1 MRFFITASVV
11 AVISL
16 GAGCTSAPT
25 RQSLPRPRY
34 TLEMAQTWK
43 LNLPGGERFDA
54 SGLFLTRNGELL
66 TVNDRALAVYRI
78 HFLPGASAADLVKL
92 PDCFTPAQVAAFAG
106 ERTDRYD
113 IEGVTEDTL
122 QRIYLCDEADR
133 WVLRFDPRLHTVERL
148 QIDWA
153 PVQKYFNPA
162 DRNASF
168 EGIAVGDGTLYVAN
182 ERERGRI
189 IVVDLVTLKVV
200 GDFEVRSSVVS
211 LWGPH
216 YSDLCWFRGEL
227 YVLMR
232 EDHRILR
239 VNPHSHQVLA
249 EYDFSKVE
257 SAPENKYR
265 KLYWFA
271 GVMEG
276 LAVDENNFWLV
287 TDNNGLGRESDP
299 NDRRPTLFRCPR
311 PDAANTNV
319 VQPEKRGSELFLA
332 PKSASACRW
341 LPFVNRP

>member
-1 MRFFITASVV
+1 MA
-11 AVISL
+11 L
-16 GAGCTSAPT
+16 LAGCATPTERRSA
-25 RQSLPRPRY
+25 LWPRY
-34 TLEMAQTWK
+34 VLRAAQSWR
-43 LNLPGGERFDA
+43 LNPPGGERFDA
-54 SGLFLTRNGELL
+54 SGLFLAPNADLL
-66 TVNDRALAVYRI
+66 TVNDRAPAVYRI
-78 HFLPGASAADLVKL
+78 QFLPDLSAADLVKL
-92 PDCFTPAQVAAFAG
+92 PDCYTPAQLAAFAG
-106 ERTDRYD
+106 EKTDRYD
-113 IEGVTEDTL
+113 IEGVTEDT
-122 QRIYLCDEADR
+122 RRCIYLCEEANR
-133 WVLRFDPRLHTVERL
+133 WLLRFDPRSHTVERL
-148 QIDWA
+148 RIDWT
-153 PVQKYFNPA
+153 PVQKYFSLV

-168 EGIAVGDGTLYVAN
+168 EGIAIGDGELYVAN

-189 IVVDLVTLKVV
+189 IVVDLATLKLVD
-200 GDFEVRSSVVS
+200 DFEVRSSVAS

-232 EDHRILR
+232 EDHVVLR

-249 EYDFSKVE
+249 EYDFSEME

-311 PDAANTNV
+311 PDGGNTNFFNH
-319 VQPEKRGSELFLA
+319 KRTQRRDTNFH
-332 PKSASACRW
+332 PFSATRTG
-341 LPFVNRP
+341 V

>member
-1 MRFFITASVV
+1 MSIRATQFYFVSGPALIA
-11 AVISL
+11 AFL
-16 GAGCTSAPT
+16 AGCATPTERRSAPIPHY
-25 RQSLPRPRY
+25 L
-34 TLEMAQTWK
+34 LNAAQTWQ

-54 SGLFLTRNGELL
+54 SGLFLAPNGDLL
-66 TVNDRALAVYRI
+66 TVNDRAPAVYRI
-78 HFLPGASAADLVKL
+78 QLVPGLSAADLVEL
-92 PDCFTPAQVAAFAG
+92 PDCFTPAQLAAFAG
-106 ERTDRYD
+106 EKTDRYD
-113 IEGVTEDTL
+113 IEGITEDTRR
-122 QRIYLCDEADR
+122 RIYLCEEANR
-133 WVLRFDPRLHTVERL
+133 WILRFDPRLHTVERL
-148 QIDWA
+148 KIDWA
-153 PVQKYFNPA
+153 PVEKYFSPV

-168 EGIAVGDGTLYVAN
+168 EGIAIGDGKLYVAN

-189 IVVDLVTLKVV
+189 IVVDLATLKVLD
-200 GDFEVRSSVVS
+200 DFEVRSRVAS

-232 EDHRILR
+232 EDRVVLR

-249 EYDFSKVE
+249 EYDFSKME

-265 KLYWFA
+265 KLYWLA

-311 PDAANTNV
+311 PEGVNTNIFNCILSL
-319 VQPEKRGSELFLA
+319 QRGLVFS
-332 PKSASACRW
+332 S
-341 LPFVNRP
+341 RPR